1 MKDQLIPSMN
11 KIVRGLRMGACLLL
25 IGGLGAGLST
35 PEVIM
40 TPAAA
45 QQSRAEQAAIRKVSK
60 QVRPLPSIVREIRS
74 QAPYDDMD
82 YLGGPEFDPARYVYR
97 LKFMEGSKVVFV
109 YVDAVSGRIIGRSR

>member
-1 MKDQLIPSMN
+1 MKDQPLSPVN
-11 KIVRGLRMGACLLL
+11 KFVRALRMSACSLLL
-25 IGGLGAGLST
+25 GGLGAGLAA
-35 PEVIM
+35 PEIIM

-45 QQSRAEQAAIRKVSK
+45 QQSRADQAAIRKVAK

-74 QAPYDDMD
+74 QAPYNEMD
-82 YLGGPEFDPARYVYR
+82 YLGGPEFDPARFVYR